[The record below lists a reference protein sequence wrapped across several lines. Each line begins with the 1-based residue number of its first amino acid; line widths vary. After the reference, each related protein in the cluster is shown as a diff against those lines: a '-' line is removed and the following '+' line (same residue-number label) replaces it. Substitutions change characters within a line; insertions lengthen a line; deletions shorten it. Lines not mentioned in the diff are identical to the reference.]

1 VSVGSKVGT
10 KGPPISLESD
20 GAPLHLRRKAIL
32 VMAPSSKQVDTKL
45 SRSALVALVVGSM
58 VGSGIFALPA
68 SFGHATGV
76 LGTLIAWGIAGTGM
90 LMLAFV
96 FQALS
101 RRRPDLDAGIYAY
114 AKAGFGEYIGFA
126 SAAGYWIGCCI
137 ADVACLI
144 LIKATIGQ
152 FFPIFGDGTTP
163 VAIASASLLLWCVH
177 FLVLRGI
184 REAATLNTVATY
196 AKIIPILLFIVVAF
210 IVLDPDLISRNF
222 WGTEQPGVAA
232 ISSQV
237 RSTMLLTVFA
247 FVGIEG
253 ASVYSRYARDRSD
266 IGFATVTG
274 FLSVLCLLV
283 LVTLLSYGVLPRQEL
298 ADLSTPSMAGV
309 MEAMVGRW
317 GAIFISVALLISI
330 LGNYLSWSLLAAEV
344 LHSAAINR
352 TMPLFLAR
360 VNEHEVPAGALWLT
374 NCVIQTFVLVTWFAE
389 YAFTLALKMTSAMT
403 LIPYF
408 LVAAY
413 GLKLSCLG
421 QSYHAGE
428 RARAVDGIRSA
439 VATVYAMGMIYAGG
453 ATFLLLSSILYV
465 PGTLLFCL
473 ARRERKEA
481 VFKPFEAI
489 IFTALALAAC
499 TGVYALATGAI
510 SI

>member
-1 VSVGSKVGT
+1 
-10 KGPPISLESD
+10 
-20 GAPLHLRRKAIL
+20 
-32 VMAPSSKQVDTKL
+32 
-45 SRSALVALVVGSM
+45 
-58 VGSGIFALPA
+58 
-68 SFGHATGV
+68 
-76 LGTLIAWGIAGTGM
+76 
-90 LMLAFV
+90 
-96 FQALS
+96 
-101 RRRPDLDAGIYAY
+101 
-114 AKAGFGEYIGFA
+114 
-126 SAAGYWIGCCI
+126 
-137 ADVACLI
+137 
-144 LIKATIGQ
+144 
-152 FFPIFGDGTTP
+152 
-163 VAIASASLLLWCVH
+163 
-177 FLVLRGI
+177 
-184 REAATLNTVATY
+184 
-196 AKIIPILLFIVVAF
+196 
-210 IVLDPDLISRNF
+210 
-222 WGTEQPGVAA
+222 
-232 ISSQV
+232 
-237 RSTMLLTVFA
+237 MLLTVFA

-298 ADLSTPSMAGV
+298 AGLSTPSMAGV
-309 MEAMVGRW
+309 MEAMVGHW

-374 NCVIQTFVLVTWFAE
+374 NCVIQAFVLVTWFAE

-413 GLKLSCLG
+413 GLKLSYLG
-421 QSYHAGE
+421 ESYHAGE

-465 PGTLLFCL
+465 PGTLLFLL